1 MAYLIY
7 DKIST
12 KIVRIM
18 RNGYW
23 QEARYETEAAAKAG
37 VTRLKKAGKY
47 LPDMVI
53 DTVENFNKVEKY
65 EVVISLMNGKPVR
78 QRVNTPRSCDPS
90 TELYW
95 SM

>member
-1 MAYLIY
+1 MTYLIY
-7 DKIST
+7 DKVST

-18 RNGYW
+18 RDGYW
-23 QEARYETEAAAKAG
+23 QDAKYETESAAKSG
-37 VTRLKKAGKY
+37 LTRLKKRGEY

-65 EVVISLMNGKPVR
+65 EIVTNLMSGKPVR

>member
-18 RNGYW
+18 RDGYW
-23 QEARYETEAAAKAG
+23 QDARFATEAAAKAG
-37 VTRLKKAGKY
+37 LTRLKKAGKY
-47 LPDMVI
+47 TPDMMI
-53 DTVENFNKVEKY
+53 DTVENFAGVEKY
-65 EVVISLMNGKPVR
+65 EVVISLMSGKPVR

-95 SM
+95 SI

>member
-7 DKIST
+7 DKVST

-18 RNGYW
+18 RKGYW
-23 QEARYETEAAAKAG
+23 QDAKFATEAAAKACT
-37 VTRLKKAGKY
+37 TRLKRLGKY
-47 LPDMVI
+47 TPDMMI

-65 EVVISLMNGKPVR
+65 EIVINLMSGLPVR
-78 QRVNTPRSCDPS
+78 QAVNTPRCCDVS

>member
-7 DKIST
+7 DKVST

-23 QEARYETEAAAKAG
+23 QDAEFATEAAAKAG
-37 VTRLKKAGKY
+37 VTRLKNAKKFQ
-47 LPDMVI
+47 PTMVI
-53 DTVENFNKVEKY
+53 GSKEDFAKIEKY
-65 EVVISLMNGKPVR
+65 ETVINLMSGKPVR
-78 QRVNTPRSCDPS
+78 QLVNTPRCCDPS